1 MKKTNLR
8 IVTNESPVYP
18 AFNIKT
24 QEKSRIYIKCPI
36 YLTVQNNE
44 THRYAKIAAMYVR
57 SKPVVL
63 SSLYYLGLYA
73 LVYSLSN

>member
-8 IVTNESPVYP
+8 IVTNESPEYP

-44 THRYAKIAAMYVR
+44 THSYAKIAAMYVR

-63 SSLYYLGLYA
+63 SIQ
-73 LVYSLSN
+73 VFII